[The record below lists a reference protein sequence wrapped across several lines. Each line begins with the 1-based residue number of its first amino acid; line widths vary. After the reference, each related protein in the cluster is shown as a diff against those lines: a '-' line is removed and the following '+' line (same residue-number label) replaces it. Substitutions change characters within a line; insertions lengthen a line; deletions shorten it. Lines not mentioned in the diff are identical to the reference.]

1 MALAWFVALPALESR
16 RLGQAG
22 VMSFCVQNL
31 VAIYGL
37 TWLSMAPYAKYLV
50 HSSMEYSAGTWSLSR
65 AYEITISFFE
75 LALEVYT
82 AAL

>member
-1 MALAWFVALPALESR
+1 VALAWFVALPALESR

-22 VMSFCVQNL
+22 VMSFCTQNL

-50 HSSMEYSAGTWSLSR
+50 HSNMEYFSNTWSLSR
-65 AYEITISFFE
+65 AYEFAISFFE
-75 LALEVYT
+75 LAFEVYT